1 MALAVT
7 ILPWFVYLTVPTAPS
22 LSVILCRKALLLSSA
37 GVQRDGAR
45 CESVSMRERINQILD
60 TVTHFC
66 FAYLPYIV
74 ILGAAFYFFNR

>member
-1 MALAVT
+1 MYT
-7 ILPWFVYLTVPTAPS
+7 FEYEMQSKTGQHIFVR
-22 LSVILCRKALLLSSA
+22 CWRGKALSLSSA

-45 CESVSMRERINQILD
+45 CESVSMRERINHILD

-74 ILGAAFYFFNR
+74 ILGAAFYFFSR